1 MSTVS
6 IIYFSASGHTSR
18 LAEAVAQGADTVAGT
33 KTHLIAVNGDDIVKG
48 RYNNEPVL
56 TLLDNSDA
64 IIFGSP
70 TYMGGPAA
78 QFKAFADATGGKW
91 YASAWRD
98 KLAAGFTV
106 SNSPSGDKQGTLNYL
121 FTLAMQHGMVW
132 VGLGELPMQANG
144 TNRLGSYSGVMAQS
158 DQASSDLAPGAGD
171 TVNGTLLGRRVAS
184 LAAKLKN

>member
-6 IIYFSASGHTSR
+6 IIYFSTSGHTSQ
-18 LAEAVAQGADTVAGT
+18 LAQAIAAGAGAVAGT
-33 KTHLIAVNGDDIVKG
+33 QTHLIAVNGDDIVKG
-48 RYNNEPVL
+48 RYTNEEVFA
-56 TLLDNSDA
+56 LLDRSDA

-91 YASAWRD
+91 YTAAWRD

-106 SNSPSGDKQGTLNYL
+106 SDSPSGDKQGTLNYL

-158 DQASSDLAPGAGD
+158 DQASADTAPGAGD
-171 TVNGTLLGRRVAS
+171 TVNGTLLGRRVAT